1 MDMDTDSVNN
11 KRKGSPLSKDD
22 AKKTTG
28 GLVRSSSLQNIAT
41 KVSSKEKG
49 TTKMAFSDMIKMSF
63 NDQGFAKSMAPILYD
78 MVSPLIQSTVNEA
91 INQIRLTVVDEMIK
105 SNNELKDMVT
115 QQSETINAQKAVI
128 KDQKKLLAEKA
139 ERIENLEFNVDYL
152 MAEVD
157 SMKIQMNNLE
167 QYGRR
172 NSIRINNLKV
182 PAPLADELDLT
193 KHVVSFLNKR
203 ILHDT
208 KPLDLRDVER
218 CHFVGKA
225 VLGRSQQIIVKFSH
239 YQDKKRVFSGKSR
252 LKGNPA
258 KIFLTEDLTSV
269 NHSVVKS
276 LLPMK
281 KNDSIDS
288 FWTSNG
294 QIYVKKDPTSRP
306 VKVSS
311 IDDLNSKLSLTDGD
325 ATPNDSEDPSS
336 VGVFTA

>member
-22 AKKTTG
+22 TKKTTG
-28 GLVRSSSLQNIAT
+28 GLVKSSSLQNIAT